1 MAQNSAIEWT
11 EATWNPTVGCSLK
24 SPECFNCY
32 AMLMAHRLGL
42 MGQKKYQGLTRI
54 IENGKHKGKIVWNGV
69 VRLDVDSLTI
79 PTERAKPTLYF
90 TDSMSD
96 LFHAGLSDDQIKE
109 VFRVMAGSQHTFQ
122 ILTKCAERM
131 MKFLNDAYLT
141 CGTCG
146 GSGCN
151 YDAQEGNG
159 IQRWKN
165 SPYRNIWLGVSCGYK
180 PAKKRIEYLRETSA
194 AVRFLSCEPLIEDL
208 GELDLRGIHWVIAGG
223 ESGPKARPCNIEWIR
238 NIVRQCCE
246 QKVPC
251 FVKQLGSKP
260 FFHKQESVN
269 IDKPGFKF
277 SMQSLEIN
285 STFKLN
291 DRKGGDMSEWPTDLQ
306 VRQYPEA
313 RNA

>member
-54 IENGKHKGKIVWNGV
+54 IENGKHKGKIVWNGI
-69 VRLDVDSLTI
+69 VRLDVDSLMI
-79 PTERAKPTLYF
+79 PHERTKPTLYF

-96 LFHAGLSDDQIKE
+96 LFHAQLSNSDISQVWSTMVVTDDRHRYQ
-109 VFRVMAGSQHTFQ
+109 V
-122 ILTKCAERM
+122 LTKCPERM
-131 MKFLNDAYLT
+131 RDFV
-141 CGTCG
+141 
-146 GSGCN
+146 
-151 YDAQEGNG
+151 NG
-159 IQRWKN
+159 WINHMRAESKAPVN
-165 SPYRNIWLGVSCGYK
+165 NIWLGVSCGYK
-180 PAKKRIEYLRETSA
+180 PAKKRIEYLRETNA

-208 GELDLRGIHWVIAGG
+208 GNLDLRGIHWVIVGG

-238 NIVRQCCE
+238 NIVSQC
-246 QKVPC
+246 QRAHIPV

-285 STFKLN
+285 SSFKLN

-306 VRQYPEA
+306 VREYPEVV
-313 RNA
+313 R